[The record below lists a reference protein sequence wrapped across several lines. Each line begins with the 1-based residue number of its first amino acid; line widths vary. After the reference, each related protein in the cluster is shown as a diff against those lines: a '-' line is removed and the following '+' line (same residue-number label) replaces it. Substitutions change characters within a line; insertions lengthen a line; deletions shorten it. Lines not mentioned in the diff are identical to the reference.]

1 MKTKREL
8 RQEAV
13 ERLTELRCK
22 HPMVPID
29 GADVLK
35 AAVGEYYGDCVA
47 YLRGLIMLLEDDGDA
62 AYMRIPV
69 DANDMPIRIGDRVV
83 EHEDGHDFIVDGYE
97 YDGEWWV
104 FHRDGIRAPA
114 HDCTRHNVMDVL
126 SELVEKVYEEAWSDG
141 KNGVRY
147 DMYEFEKLIKEYSEK
162 LRLKEGEDE

>member
-1 MKTKREL
+1 METKREM
-8 RQEAV
+8 RQKAIK
-13 ERLTELRCK
+13 RLNEMYKSGPYTTQDIVVALA
-22 HPMVPID
+22 
-29 GADVLK
+29 GSSGW
-35 AAVGEYYGDCVA
+35 VGRILD
-47 YLRGLIMLLEDDGDA
+47 LLTDDDDD

-83 EHEDGHDFIVDGYE
+83 EHEDGHVFTVDGYE

-126 SELVEKVYEEAWSDG
+126 SELVLKVYEEAWSDG
-141 KNGVRY
+141 KEGVRY

-162 LRLKEGEDE
+162 LRLKED